1 MLMFAL
7 DDISIHALGC
17 SNGCILVQA
26 QVIRRGQQLK
36 AKLDWDI
43 HVGDI
48 FAIAVAIPVVKVF
61 DNLIEDHGAVDI
73 FYHQRLALKVWNV
86 PAEAEHNQTWR
97 VCGQVKCSE
106 YSCSPTEKS
115 RMFSQQ
121 SIVNYHQSTKQA
133 IWTRQRVG
141 NIDLPHLLENT
152 ASLFGLSKLT
162 SHVEHAFDDG
172 ADHSGITKNN
182 KFKAIG
188 RNESDVFACHC
199 F

>member
-73 FYHQRLALKVWNV
+73 FYHQRLAL
-86 PAEAEHNQTWR
+86 
-97 VCGQVKCSE
+97 S
-106 YSCSPTEKS
+106 
-115 RMFSQQ
+115 
-121 SIVNYHQSTKQA
+121 
-133 IWTRQRVG
+133 RVG
-141 NIDLPHLLENT
+141 MFQQRPSTTRLG
-152 ASLFGLSKLT
+152 ASVVRSSVVST
-162 SHVEHAFDDG
+162 HVAQPRSLG
-172 ADHSGITKNN
+172 CSLN
-182 KFKAIG
+182 KA
-188 RNESDVFACHC
+188 S
-199 F
+199 